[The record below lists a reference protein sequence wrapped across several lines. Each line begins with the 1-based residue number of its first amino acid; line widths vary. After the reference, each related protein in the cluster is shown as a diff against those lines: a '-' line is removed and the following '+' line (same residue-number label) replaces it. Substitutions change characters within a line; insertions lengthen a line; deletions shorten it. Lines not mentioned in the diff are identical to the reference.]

1 MRNVRAVFVSD
12 AHLGCRYA
20 QASALLDF
28 LHESQPV
35 YLYLVGDIID
45 GWQLR
50 RGWYW
55 NETYSAL
62 LERVRELIDEGTKV
76 FYTPGNHDEFLR
88 NHLGRHGGLHL
99 ADEFVHT
106 TADRQRVLVMHGDQF
121 DASVRKTKWLSHLG
135 DIAYN
140 ALLAVNVVFNMT
152 RRWLGFEY
160 WSLSAAI
167 KRRVK
172 QATCFIGRFEE
183 RITSHARDRGC
194 DGVICGHI
202 HTPKIS
208 RHNGVGYYNTGDW
221 VESCT
226 ALVEHMD
233 GTLELIRRIPGRQTP
248 QPRTAAPSGLVDF
261 PISTSRH
268 RATTEPA
275 HDHLPDQ
282 VPGDDSSHD
291 DSAGINSSGDDRPGD
306 DSRGNDGPGRRAT
319 GHRPTTSPLEAS
331 REQLQNA

>member
-28 LHESQPV
+28 LRESRPE

-62 LERVRELIDEGTKV
+62 LDRVRELISEGTSV
-76 FYTPGNHDEFLR
+76 CYTPGNHDEFLR
-88 NHLGRHGGLHL
+88 SHLGEHGGLHL

-106 TADRQRVLVMHGDQF
+106 TADRQRVLVIHGDQF
-121 DASVRKTKWLSHLG
+121 DASVRKTRRLSRLG

-140 ALLAVNVVFNMT
+140 ALLSVNVLFNTT
-152 RRWLGFEY
+152 RRWLGFDY

-167 KRRVK
+167 KRRFK
-172 QATCFIGRFEE
+172 QVTCFIGRFEQ

-202 HTPKIS
+202 HIPKIS
-208 RHNGVGYYNTGDW
+208 RHDGIAYYNTGDW

-226 ALVEHMD
+226 ALVEHLD
-233 GTLELIRRIPGRQTP
+233 GSLELIRRPPGQKTP
-248 QPRTAAPSGLVDF
+248 QPRTAAPPGLVEF
-261 PISTSRH
+261 LETPANRNRAST
-268 RATTEPA
+268 APAQQGTTDRNPSAHVPA
-275 HDHLPDQ
+275 DH
-282 VPGDDSSHD
+282 H
-291 DSAGINSSGDDRPGD
+291 SAEAGA
-306 DSRGNDGPGRRAT
+306 GRRSP
-319 GHRPTTSPLEAS
+319 GCRPPTPPIETP
-331 REQLQNA
+331 REELQNA